1 MYFRN
6 LPIITAGVFF
16 FSRGKALRTPGTWGL
31 SQLGSV
37 KLSDFYF
44 LLTKTLHITLLAV
57 SGTIWGYITAHC
69 QLSRLSHLFP
79 SASIVCPISHFVY
92 VVCCLFHMSISL
104 HIIIDLI
111 ILYIICIDSVINGI
125 KVSGVLFC
133 LVTTYVDF
141 SPSIAVKSSVFCGIG

>member
-16 FSRGKALRTPGTWGL
+16 FFQGKSFTHARH
-31 SQLGSV
+31 LGSV
-37 KLSDFYF
+37 AAWQCETLRF
-44 LLTKTLHITLLAV
+44 LLSTHQNPSHHTVSGVRNHLGIYHRTLPAV
-57 SGTIWGYITAHC
+57 SIIT
-69 QLSRLSHLFP
+69 SI
-79 SASIVCPISHFVY
+79 ASIVCPISHFVY